1 MWWWFGGN
9 FLIVIPLQV
18 RRLCF
23 AMPRFVA
30 ILRLMFGQDRLYKY
44 LLQYVK
50 TCDLI
55 CLYIVF
61 KNNNNIDS
69 LSGCGFA
76 TVTVI
81 AVVISLPF
89 HCGGTSNASDL
100 SCPSGLRD
108 FLFEASPDKY
118 LIDNQ

>member
-1 MWWWFGGN
+1 MVVLWFGGN

-81 AVVISLPF
+81 AVVISLLALSSKLRNKVF
-89 HCGGTSNASDL
+89 LDITCSKASLTS
-100 SCPSGLRD
+100 
-108 FLFEASPDKY
+108 
-118 LIDNQ
+118 